1 MISIQ
6 SIAFAY
12 VSLFL
17 NHKTITL
24 TCMNNY
30 FSLTLIVVSIF
41 NLSCTVNSEID
52 STESKQTIPVIK
64 LTKESTTINKDYV
77 GNIHA
82 VKNVELYARVKG
94 YLEQVYVDEGQYVKK
109 DQLLFRIN
117 DEEYRSALSK
127 TKANLSHS
135 IAEAKEMELELER
148 KQQLVDKQIISKT
161 EIEVAIARLEAAKA
175 KIQEAKSA
183 VEHANLQLNHTRIY
197 APFSGIIDG
206 IPYKLGSLID
216 EGTKLTNLSD
226 INEVYV
232 YFNVS
237 ETEYLNYIRTSHR
250 KHADEVE
257 LILADGS
264 EFSQQGKVET
274 MEGQFNETTGSI
286 AFRAR
291 FQNPEKILKHGSTGT
306 IRLSRQINSAIVV
319 PHKACFEIQ
328 DKNFVFVVGKDHTVK
343 MKSFIPKHRISE
355 SYIVESG
362 LNPGDEIVYE
372 GIQSIKEGM
381 KINPKYIEAP
391 AAAMQDSVDKE

>member
-1 MISIQ
+1 
-6 SIAFAY
+6 
-12 VSLFL
+12 
-17 NHKTITL
+17 
-24 TCMNNY
+24 MNIY
-30 FSLTLIVVSIF
+30 SSLTLILIYVLNVA
-41 NLSCTVNSEID
+41 CTANSE
-52 STESKQTIPVIK
+52 SNKAETKQTIPVIK
-64 LTKESTTINKDYV
+64 LTKESTTITKEYV

-82 VKNVELYARVKG
+82 IKNVEIYARVKG

-117 DEEYRSALSK
+117 DEEYRSSLSK
-127 TKANLSHS
+127 AKANLSHS

-161 EIEVAIARLEAAKA
+161 ELDVAIARLDAAKA
-175 KIQEAKSA
+175 KILEAKSA
-183 VEHANLQLNHTRIY
+183 VEHSILQLNHTRIY

-226 INEVYV
+226 INEVHV

-237 ETEYLNYIRTSHR
+237 ETEYLNYVKTSNR
-250 KHADEVE
+250 KHGDEVE

-291 FQNPEKILKHGSTGT
+291 FQNPEKMLKHGSTGT
-306 IRLSRQINSAIVV
+306 IRLSSEINSAIIV

-328 DKNFVFVVGKDHTVK
+328 DKTFVFVVEKDHTIK

-362 LNPGDEIVYE
+362 LNPGDEVVFE
-372 GIQSIKEGM
+372 GVQSIKEGM
-381 KINPKYIEAP
+381 KIKPKYIEAP
-391 AAAMQDSVDKE
+391 ATAMQSSIDKE